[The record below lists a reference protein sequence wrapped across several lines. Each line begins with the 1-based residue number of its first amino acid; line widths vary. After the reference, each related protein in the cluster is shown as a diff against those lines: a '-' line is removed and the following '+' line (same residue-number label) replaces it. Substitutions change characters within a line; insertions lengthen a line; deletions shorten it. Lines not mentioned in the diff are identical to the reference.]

1 MMTKKKAVM
10 MEVHTVKRIDNSRL
24 VRHVEPVKMR
34 NLYRTAAL
42 GLVMAFFCML
52 YVYQHFRCIDLSF
65 QLEDAKGKKEAAL
78 DLNNNLRLDI
88 ATLRDPKRIDYIAQH
103 KLGLLPAAPGQVREY
118 QGQDGGE
125 LTAARYVRANRVP

>member
-1 MMTKKKAVM
+1 MVSKKKAVM

-34 NLYRTAAL
+34 KLYRTAAL
-42 GLVMAFFCML
+42 GMVMAFFCTL

-65 QLEDAKGKKEAAL
+65 QLEDVKGKREAAM

-103 KLGLLPAAPGQVREY
+103 KLGLLPATPGQVREY
-118 QGQDGGE
+118 QGMDGAE
-125 LTAARYVRANRVP
+125 ITAARFVRGNRVP

>member
-1 MMTKKKAVM
+1 M

-24 VRHVEPVKMR
+24 VRHVEPLKMK

-65 QLEDAKGKKEAAL
+65 QLEDAKGKKEAAM

-118 QGQDGGE
+118 QGLDGGE

>member
-24 VRHVEPVKMR
+24 VRHVEPLKMR

>member
-1 MMTKKKAVM
+1 MVAKKKAAM

-34 NLYRTAAL
+34 KLYRTAAL
-42 GLVMAFFCML
+42 GMVAAFFCML

-65 QLEDAKGKKEAAL
+65 QLEDVKGKREAAM

-103 KLGLLPAAPGQVREY
+103 KLGLQPATPGQVREY
-118 QGQDGGE
+118 QGTDDAE
-125 LTAARYVRANRVP
+125 VAAARLVRVNRMP